1 MDLSQLKV
9 QSFFISF
16 YQKLWGL
23 FVTTKIFVHP
33 DIEIVQEGDNIGC
46 FTYTAVS
53 RNNGNRG
60 SNQKP
65 ASQSSNKSCQT
76 NTDNLNY
83 EFLKMY
89 DQWSDFTYR
98 GEGYSLLEGNPEY
111 EGPFYHGLR
120 VEIKS
125 HSKKK
130 FVFDGHAAILES
142 VTFTSD
148 APLQERDTC
157 IIFSWKNNLYS
168 PSAIR
173 KIIIENETDGDSFDI
188 MLFSE
193 REGKLRIET
202 LSDVFTDTAFQVAKN
217 LQNLN
222 DGRQI
227 RKLKD
232 VLLLLDPVDQRIQ
245 ITNFNKPSNTQQ
257 KREMKENNNIRANY
271 KSNVEQQRSKSIK
284 AGNIDEQYGLSKI
297 QKCDRTFQERV
308 IIIQKKT
315 KNTNLNITD
324 TYFEKPLPEKTKTNV
339 QSHGIFP
346 TKMKNSKVKTQTKHP
361 EWKIYL
367 RPGEDDIRNLV
378 SDYFG
383 DDMIRQAVYG
393 MLGHDVDRRYK
404 ASFERPNVPWPS
416 MHPLLPYKL
425 RFLDD
430 DVDHN
435 RTRCD
440 HFTGDFNTQQ
450 QDNHSSATEQGDSC
464 EESECGGSL
473 EISDENHLNIT
484 STDENDSD
492 CDQSN

>member
-1 MDLSQLKV
+1 MKPSTCPDYENGSISA
-9 QSFFISF
+9 QSPVISKSF

-23 FVTTKIFVHP
+23 FVTTINFVHP

-46 FTYTAVS
+46 LTYTAVS
-53 RNNGNRG
+53 RNNENRG

-83 EFLKMY
+83 EFGKMY
-89 DQWSDFTYR
+89 DQLSDFTHI
-98 GEGYSLLEGNPEY
+98 GDCHSLIEGNPEY
-111 EGPFYHGLR
+111 EGPFYHGLS

-157 IIFSWKNNLYS
+157 FIFSWKNNLYS

-217 LQNLN
+217 LQNLK

-232 VLLLLDPVDQRIQ
+232 VLLHLDPVDHQ
-245 ITNFNKPSNTQQ
+245 
-257 KREMKENNNIRANY
+257 
-271 KSNVEQQRSKSIK
+271 
-284 AGNIDEQYGLSKI
+284 
-297 QKCDRTFQERV
+297 
-308 IIIQKKT
+308 
-315 KNTNLNITD
+315 NTNNK
-324 TYFEKPLPEKTKTNV
+324 F
-339 QSHGIFP
+339 Q
-346 TKMKNSKVKTQTKHP
+346 
-361 EWKIYL
+361 
-367 RPGEDDIRNLV
+367 
-378 SDYFG
+378 
-383 DDMIRQAVYG
+383 
-393 MLGHDVDRRYK
+393 
-404 ASFERPNVPWPS
+404 
-416 MHPLLPYKL
+416 
-425 RFLDD
+425 
-430 DVDHN
+430 
-435 RTRCD
+435 
-440 HFTGDFNTQQ
+440 
-450 QDNHSSATEQGDSC
+450 
-464 EESECGGSL
+464 
-473 EISDENHLNIT
+473 
-484 STDENDSD
+484 
-492 CDQSN
+492 